1 MRLAKMQVVMSS
13 VRPITAHKLL
23 IERAGRVLLNIPSIT
38 LGDVSCSAIVGPNG
52 AGKSLLVK
60 VLSALSRA
68 DEGQVCWGLSPP
80 DKERRFQV
88 GLLLQRP
95 VLLNRSA
102 LSNLVFAL
110 QAMGMKRPEAVSNAM
125 QSLESAGLG
134 ALVDVSAERLSGGE
148 QQRLALARALA
159 LKPDMLFLDEATA
172 NVDPASTLAIE
183 QQLSQAIE
191 GGLSVVFVSHDMG
204 QVKRLANEVILL
216 HRGELVEQSSRTDFF
231 EHSINPVTQSW
242 LAGEILL

>member
-1 MRLAKMQVVMSS
+1 MSS
-13 VRPITAHKLL
+13 ACACVRPIIAQGLR
-23 IERAGRVLLNIPSIT
+23 IERSNRVLLNVAELK
-38 LGDVSCSAIVGPNG
+38 LGAFNCSAIVGPNG

-60 VLSALSRA
+60 SLSALSMA
-68 DEGQVCWGLSPP
+68 DSGQVIWGETSP

-95 VLLNRSA
+95 VLLNRSVI
-102 LSNLVFAL
+102 NNVIFAL
-110 QAMGMKRPEAVSNAM
+110 QAKGMKRPAALDAAF
-125 QSLESAGLG
+125 QALESAGLG

-183 QQLSQAIE
+183 QQLGQAIE
-191 GGLSVVFVSHDMG
+191 GGLGVVFVSHDMG
-204 QVKRLANEVILL
+204 QVKRLADEVILMN
-216 HRGELVEQSSRTDFF
+216 HGEIVEQSSRIDFF
-231 EHSINPVTQSW
+231 EHTINPVTRSW
-242 LAGEILL
+242 LAGEILI